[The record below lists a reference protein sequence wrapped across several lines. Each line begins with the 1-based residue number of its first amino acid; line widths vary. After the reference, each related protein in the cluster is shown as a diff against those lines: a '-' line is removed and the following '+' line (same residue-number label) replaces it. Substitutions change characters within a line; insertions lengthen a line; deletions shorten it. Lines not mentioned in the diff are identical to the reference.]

1 MEPKVSARE
10 RMCRRLSPRQISW
23 KELFPCITIVNDPK
37 KLAELNA
44 EVQRRKLGLS
54 RTDRQQ

>member
-1 MEPKVSARE
+1 
-10 RMCRRLSPRQISW
+10 MCRRLSPRQISW
-23 KELFPCITIVNDPK
+23 KELFPRIAIVNDPK

-54 RTDRQQ
+54 RTDRQH